1 MTGSG
6 SRLSAAGIVVSIRK
20 DSFVNPLSK
29 ASTQV
34 GKVAI
39 QAVDYVVQ
47 NRLSD
52 AEWLVAKAKA
62 ANPNGTRTQIADAI
76 LKRVS
81 TEMAGVGALS
91 GAVAAAPAI
100 GTMASMATSVA
111 DVGVAFAR
119 ISTMIMAVAL
129 AYGHDLSDVDLR
141 KQWVYNVLSGSGGQ
155 MTEKERKAGDL
166 KKQLGQ
172 QAVGAKAAGTAAMGR
187 VNEMVGTR
195 VAARLVEKETLVRLA
210 TMIPLG
216 IGAGVG
222 AVGNRALVNSVGRHA
237 KKYFDTWPKAD
248 NVTVLRSLKR

>member
-1 MTGSG
+1 M
-6 SRLSAAGIVVSIRK
+6 
-20 DSFVNPLSK
+20 NPLSK
-29 ASTQV
+29 ASAQV

-52 AEWLVAKAKA
+52 AEWLVARARA
-62 ANPNGTRTQIADAI
+62 ANPHGNHTVLADAI
-76 LKRVS
+76 ISRVAK
-81 TEMAGVGALS
+81 EMAGLGAVS
-91 GAVAAAPAI
+91 GAVAAAPTI

-119 ISTMIMAVAL
+119 ISTMVMAVGM
-129 AYGHDLSDVDLR
+129 AYGHDLSDLDTR

-172 QAVGAKAAGTAAMGR
+172 QAMGAKAAGGAAMGR

-195 VAARLVEKETLVRLA
+195 VAARLIEKESLVRVA

-222 AVGNRALVNSVGRHA
+222 AVGNRALVNSVGRQA
-237 KKYFDTWPKAD
+237 KKYFDTWPKAEK
-248 NVTVLRSLKR
+248 VTVLKSLKR